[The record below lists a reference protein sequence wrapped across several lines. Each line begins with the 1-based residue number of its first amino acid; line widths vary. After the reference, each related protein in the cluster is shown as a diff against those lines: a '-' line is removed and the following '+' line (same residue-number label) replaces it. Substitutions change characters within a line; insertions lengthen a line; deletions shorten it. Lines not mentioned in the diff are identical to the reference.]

1 MARCGRTTRRGFAA
15 LAVAMVLVGMGG
27 AHPALATIKYG
38 PIQLS
43 GSVDSQTLIRTI
55 SLDQYQFVQNRN
67 TALLRLD
74 YDWLQNGKLIDR
86 YEIPGVSRSKLY
98 VLYRGV
104 YDSFW
109 GAGTGGRQR
118 GVSREDDLIGGPISG
133 NQIGKDCTTPD
144 CICTTPGCNTI
155 RQGLY
160 TSLSSEGRNAL
171 AFESNL
177 REVYIDFS
185 LSEAPISFRVGRQQ
199 VIWGESDQ
207 FRLMDI
213 INPLDTTWHLQ
224 QEEWDKIRIPLWLV
238 KMIYDAGDIGPFT
251 NSFAELVWNPGD
263 FQPGN
268 KVEFLPAPW
277 AVPVANPVRAGQV
290 QLGSTTQPVFFTPL
304 FDLQGTNF
312 RQGKFSRNVADAS
325 EVGLRLHSVTDIPY
339 INMQGVEFTLNY
351 YWGRSR
357 GIGAVAGSPFGLDI
371 QKVVVPNIG
380 NTANAFRQNPND
392 PSSPPATLSGVRAPV
407 YPADVTAEFV
417 FPYSHI
423 FGLTGNW
430 FEGNYTNTV
439 FRLETAYQIDAPF
452 QTASLNDRAPI
463 LQASFPGACDHGPNP
478 PSCMVRPGNQ
488 APLGYTNRDVW
499 AGMVGF
505 DRPTWIKWLNP
516 RTTWFIT
523 GQFFWSYV
531 NGQHSDLRGSI
542 LSASEEPY
550 FSPTQQNPAVVD
562 QTVRNT
568 GRVRWQNGIYA
579 GQSERTQNATFLGGT
594 ADTFYQWE
602 LLTTLA
608 ATSFYAGGTIV
619 PFIAIAI
626 DPVNRNFLSQLKLD
640 YFLTNNLILQGR
652 ANFYSDL
659 GSGRSSLD
667 PWGAGGLNAR
677 RDEVGAKITWQF

>member
-1 MARCGRTTRRGFAA
+1 MARCGRTVRRAFAA
-15 LAVAMVLVGMGG
+15 STIALVLLGLNGG
-27 AHPALATIKYG
+27 RPALATLKYG
-38 PIQLS
+38 PIELS

-55 SLDQYQFVQNRN
+55 SIDQYQFIQNRN

-74 YDWLQNGKLIDR
+74 YDWLEKGKLVDR
-86 YEIPGVSRSKLY
+86 FEVPGVARSKLY

-118 GVSREDDLIGGPISG
+118 GISREDDLIGGPISG
-133 NQIGKDCTTPD
+133 NKIGQACTTPD
-144 CICTTPGCNTI
+144 CICTTPGCNTLKNGI
-155 RQGLY
+155 Y
-160 TSLSSEGRNAL
+160 SSLNSEGRDAL
-171 AFESNL
+171 AFESTL
-177 REVYIDFS
+177 REAYID
-185 LSEAPISFRVGRQQ
+185 LTLADAPISFRVGRQQ

-224 QEEWDKIRIPLWLV
+224 QEDWDKIRIPLWLV
-238 KMIYDAGDIGPFT
+238 KMIYDLGDVGGFSNT
-251 NSFAELVWNPGD
+251 FAELVWNPGD

-268 KVEFLPAPW
+268 KVQFLPAPW
-277 AVPVANPVRAGQV
+277 AVGEPNPTRAGQV
-290 QLGSTTQPVFFTPL
+290 QLGSPTQPIFFTPL
-304 FDLQGTNF
+304 FNLQGTSF
-312 RQGKFSRNVADAS
+312 RQGDFTRNVADAS
-325 EVGLRLHSVTDIPY
+325 EVGLRLHGVTDVPW
-339 INMQGVEFTLNY
+339 INMQGLELTANW

-357 GIGAVAGSPFGLDI
+357 GIGAVAGAPFALNI
-371 QKVVVPNIG
+371 TKAVVP
-380 NTANAFRQNPND
+380 TFQQTNAFRQNPND
-392 PSSPPATLSGVRAPV
+392 PSSPPATLTGVKTPI
-407 YPADVTAEFV
+407 YPANVDAQFV

-439 FRLETAYQIDAPF
+439 FRLETAYQVSAPF
-452 QTASLNDRAPI
+452 QTASLKDRAQVE
-463 LQASFPGACDHGPNP
+463 QALTPGGCDNGPGP
-478 PSCMVRPGNQ
+478 TCKLLDGTY
-488 APLGYTNRDVW
+488 APLGYTNKDVW
-499 AGMVGF
+499 AGMIGF

-531 NGQHSDLRGSI
+531 GNYSSKLRGSV

-550 FSPTQQNPAVVD
+550 FSPTGQNPIVVS
-562 QTVRNT
+562 QSVRDT
-568 GRVRWQNGIYA
+568 GRVQWANGIYA
-579 GQSERTQNATFLGGT
+579 GQNERTQDATFAGGT
-594 ADTFYQWE
+594 ADNFYEWE
-602 LLTTLA
+602 MLTTLA

-640 YFLTNNLILQGR
+640 YFLTNNFIIQGR

-659 GSGRSSLD
+659 GSGVNSLD

-677 RDEVGAKITWQF
+677 RDEVGLKVTYQF

>member
-1 MARCGRTTRRGFAA
+1 MAVPTVVAVLLGAA
-15 LAVAMVLVGMGG
+15 GVR
-27 AHPALATIKYG
+27 PARATLKYG
-38 PIQLS
+38 PVQLS

-55 SLDQYQFVQNRN
+55 SIDQYQFIQNRN

-74 YDWLQNGKLIDR
+74 YDWLQSGKFIDR
-86 YEIPGVSRSKLY
+86 YQVPGVKSSKLY
-98 VLYRGV
+98 ILYRGV

-133 NQIGKDCTTPD
+133 NKIGQACTTPD
-144 CICTTPGCNTI
+144 CICTTPGCNTL

-160 TSLSSEGRNAL
+160 TSLSSDGRNSL
-171 AFESNL
+171 AFENSL
-177 REVYIDFS
+177 REAYIDFS
-185 LSEAPISFRVGRQQ
+185 LTGAPISFRVGRQQ

-238 KMIYDAGDIGPFT
+238 KGIYDFGDAGPFS

-277 AVPVANPVRAGQV
+277 AVPVPNPTRLGQV
-290 QLGSTTQPVFFTPL
+290 QVGSPNQPIFFTPL
-304 FDLQGTNF
+304 FQLNGTSY
-312 RQGKFSRNVADAS
+312 RQGDFTRNVAQAS
-325 EVGLRLHSVTDIPY
+325 EVGVRLHGVTDVPY
-339 INMQGVEFTLNY
+339 INMQGVELTANW

-357 GIGAVAGSPFGLDI
+357 GIGAVAGAPFALDI
-371 QKVVVPNIG
+371 KSAIVP
-380 NTANAFRQNPND
+380 TFQVDNAFRQNPND
-392 PSSPPATLSGVRAPV
+392 PTSPPATLVGVRTPV
-407 YPADVTAEFV
+407 YPANVNAEFV
-417 FPYSHI
+417 FPYTHI
-423 FGLTGNW
+423 FGFTGNW

-439 FRLETAYQIDAPF
+439 FRMEQAYQIGAPF
-452 QTASLNDRAPI
+452 QTASLAKRAAVEQELVPNGC
-463 LQASFPGACDHGPNP
+463 ANGPGPTCKVLDGTY
-478 PSCMVRPGNQ
+478 
-488 APLGYTNRDVW
+488 APLAYTNKDVW
-499 AGMVGF
+499 AGMLGF
-505 DRPTWIKWLNP
+505 DRPTWIKFLNP

-531 NGQHSDLRGSI
+531 SQYSNKLRGSL
-542 LSASEEPY
+542 LSASEAPY
-550 FSPTQQNPAVVD
+550 FSPTGQNPAVVSSS
-562 QTVRNT
+562 VRQT
-568 GRVRWQNGIYA
+568 GRVTWANGTYA
-579 GQSERTQNATFLGGT
+579 GQNERTQSANFLGGT
-594 ADTFYQWE
+594 ADNFREWE
-602 LLTTLA
+602 MLTTLA

-626 DPVNRNFLSQLKLD
+626 DPINRNLLTQLKLD
-640 YFLTNNLILQGR
+640 YFLTNDFIIGGR

-659 GSGRSSLD
+659 GSGVTSLD

-677 RDEVGAKITWQF
+677 RDEVGVKLTYQF